1 MSGTTCNIVITDGV
15 STPLTLNDVLFGD
28 VWLCSGQSNMEW
40 PMSKIFNSTEEIE
53 ASASY
58 DQIRFM
64 ITSRVTSDGVE
75 MTDNDPALGWSKPAD
90 AAGLGRMSAVCFLH
104 ARYVYD
110 VTGIPQVNHI
120 LVSILKFKKVSKFK
134 MFFINYERPISFRS
148 KDTSTSFICN
158 MNYSAKTQH

>member
-75 MTDNDPALGWSKPAD
+75 MTDNNPALGWSKPAD

-134 MFFINYERPISFRS
+134 MFFYKLWKAHIFQVKGYKHKF
-148 KDTSTSFICN
+148 
-158 MNYSAKTQH
+158 YLQHEL

>member
-75 MTDNDPALGWSKPAD
+75 MTDNNPALGWSKPAD

-110 VTGIPQVNHI
+110 VTGIPQACQFL
-120 LVSILKFKKVSKFK
+120 LVSMPIL
-134 MFFINYERPISFRS
+134 
-148 KDTSTSFICN
+148 
-158 MNYSAKTQH
+158 